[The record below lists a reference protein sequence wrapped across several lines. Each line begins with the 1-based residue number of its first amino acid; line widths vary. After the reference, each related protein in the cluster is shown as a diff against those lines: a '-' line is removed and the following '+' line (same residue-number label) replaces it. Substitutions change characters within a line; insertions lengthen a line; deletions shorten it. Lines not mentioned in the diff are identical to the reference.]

1 MTRTDPAVLVSENL
15 RTERLSDGT
24 RSLLRELVVEVDSI
38 EIDVPQGVITDFS
51 TIPWFGRIL
60 VRWSRVDIAGVVHD
74 YLYHKQNLTR
84 SRADRIWRLC
94 AVSGEHR
101 AYQFQA
107 WVGWMA
113 LRGGGWLAWNQCKHR
128 IQSGRYRQDS
138 A

>member
-60 VRWSRVDIAGVVHD
+60 VRWSRVDIAGS
-74 YLYHKQNLTR
+74 YTTISTTNKT
-84 SRADRIWRLC
+84 
-94 AVSGEHR
+94 
-101 AYQFQA
+101 
-107 WVGWMA
+107 
-113 LRGGGWLAWNQCKHR
+113 
-128 IQSGRYRQDS
+128 
-138 A
+138 